1 MKTDREY
8 QLSNLERIIDGGLGS
23 DDKFTSSGP
32 YTIKDGVATDAEIW
46 RAEMDEDSERMFD
59 EYMLAKAISEAAEE
73 ELARRAKRDELI
85 KQRDEA
91 FYALMAPFFTK
102 PRQ

>member
-1 MKTDREY
+1 MTAGDLIKLHVMTDNKYETSGPY
-8 QLSNLERIIDGGLGS
+8 SIIDGVVS
-23 DDKFTSSGP
+23 
-32 YTIKDGVATDAEIW
+32 DAEIW
-46 RAEMDEDSERMFD
+46 RAEMDEETERKFD
-59 EYMLAKAISEAAEE
+59 EYMLAKAIKEAAEE

-102 PRQ
+102 PRK